1 MSKKDYDMEYAKAN
15 VKRIVLALNKEKDKD
30 IIELLENRNVNGF
43 IKELLRE
50 YIKKEAE

>member
-30 IIELLENRNVNGF
+30 IIEWLEGKNVNGT
-43 IKELLRE
+43 IKQLIRDKMKGE
-50 YIKKEAE
+50 

>member
-1 MSKKDYDMEYAKAN
+1 MRKSDYDREYMKKN
-15 VKRIVLALNKEKDKD
+15 CKQIKLQLNKKKDKD